1 MAVTL
6 ADKIR
11 TLRREIAMRHK
22 VYPGRVAA
30 GRMTQAEADREI
42 EIAESILGDYLAQ
55 QSHANQH
62 DLFSS

>member
-11 TLRREIAMRHK
+11 SLRREIAMRHR
-22 VYPGRVAA
+22 VYPGRIAA

-42 EIAESILGDYLAQ
+42 EIADAILADYLAQ
-55 QSHANQH
+55 QSRTDQR
-62 DLFSS
+62 DLFAA